1 MTSILYDVRYAL
13 RSMAR
18 RPLFSLV
25 LVSILALGLGA
36 NAAMFS
42 VVDSVLLEPLP
53 YPQADQ
59 LVWVRSLTPDGN
71 PNSVAAEDWR
81 DYRAGSAAIE
91 HLAAYGL
98 FPEDLVITGGEEPE
112 VLTGAAVSA
121 NFFRTLGVD
130 AIIGRTFVEEDAE
143 ETAGNPA
150 ILSPRSCR
158 TDSGSGGSAATGRYS
173 GARSPWTEPCS
184 RSRA

>member
-1 MTSILYDVRYAL
+1 MSSILYDVRYAL

-53 YPQADQ
+53 YPEADQ

-81 DYRAGSAAIE
+81 LPAGASA
-91 HLAAYGL
+91 HSPTL
-98 FPEDLVITGGEEPE
+98 FTRRYHRLQPQDQQP
-112 VLTGAAVSA
+112 
-121 NFFRTLGVD
+121 
-130 AIIGRTFVEEDAE
+130 
-143 ETAGNPA
+143 P
-150 ILSPRSCR
+150 
-158 TDSGSGGSAATGRYS
+158 SAATYCINR
-173 GARSPWTEPCS
+173 
-184 RSRA
+184 

>member
-1 MTSILYDVRYAL
+1 MTSILYDMRYAL

-53 YPQADQ
+53 YPEADR

-71 PNSVAAEDWR
+71 PNHS
-81 DYRAGSAAIE
+81 
-91 HLAAYGL
+91 L
-98 FPEDLVITGGEEPE
+98 
-112 VLTGAAVSA
+112 
-121 NFFRTLGVD
+121 
-130 AIIGRTFVEEDAE
+130 
-143 ETAGNPA
+143 
-150 ILSPRSCR
+150 
-158 TDSGSGGSAATGRYS
+158 
-173 GARSPWTEPCS
+173 
-184 RSRA
+184 